1 MKKRLNVI
9 ALALATLAATHTASA
24 DPRLA
29 AEKQCT
35 ACHAMDKDVS
45 GPSFRAI
52 AKKYSDRPEAFDM
65 LVSRVK
71 EGGWG
76 HWGDMMMPQR
86 SEPSRVSEEEAS
98 VLVRWILQ
106 LR

>member
-1 MKKRLNVI
+1 MKKRLIV
-9 ALALATLAATHTASA
+9 LALAAITTAHTASA

-29 AEKQCT
+29 TEKQCT
-35 ACHAMDKDVS
+35 TCHAVEKGAS

-52 AKKYSDRPEAFDM
+52 AKKYRDRPESFDM

-86 SEPSRVSEEEAS
+86 SEPSRVSEEEAKE
-98 VLVRWILQ
+98 LVRWILQ